1 MYILECASQPHLW
14 GTHPPS
20 LASLIPLA
28 DLAVIDNWK
37 NYLAPVH
44 RSRGAGM
51 ASSEH
56 EPMAAEKS
64 LRARRGCSEIKL
76 INGVCLKSL
85 SAVKR

>member
-28 DLAVIDNWK
+28 DIAVIDNK

-44 RSRGAGM
+44 KSQGAGM
-51 ASSEH
+51 ASSEY
-56 EPMAAEKS
+56 EPMAG
-64 LRARRGCSEIKL
+64 REIPPRQAGL
-76 INGVCLKSL
+76 Q
-85 SAVKR
+85 